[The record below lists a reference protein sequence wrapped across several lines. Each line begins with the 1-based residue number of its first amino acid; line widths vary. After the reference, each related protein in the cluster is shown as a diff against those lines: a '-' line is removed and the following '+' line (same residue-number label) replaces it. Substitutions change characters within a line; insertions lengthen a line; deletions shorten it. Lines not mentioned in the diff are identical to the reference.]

1 MSRRRRTLFVT
12 ALTAPNLTLA
22 ALNLLDAPLSVALP
36 AFLAASATGFATLRR
51 IPEFSTPPTPSP
63 HWRLTP
69 RRWRFGPD
77 DWTFGFP
84 DGTTF
89 RGRSSRSSHDRR

>member
-12 ALTAPNLTLA
+12 ALAAPNLAVA
-22 ALNLLDAPLSVALP
+22 ALNQFDVPLSVALP
-36 AFLAASATGFATLRR
+36 CFLVLWAAGFTALRR
-51 IPEFSTPPTPSP
+51 MTEMSRAQTVSP

-69 RRWRFGPD
+69 RRWRFGPEN
-77 DWTFGFP
+77 WVFGFP

-89 RGRSSRSSHDRR
+89 RGRTSRSSHDRR